1 MISLLSLVYLY
12 FGVFPPI
19 FSKSAQKTSRLALND
34 AASSIAN
41 HQHANKTVA
50 KQETAQIWTNIQ
62 HRRKRLKK
70 ITKVCDMALSKPVP
84 CSAFLFFCLIPSA
97 TQPSFETPELW
108 QRTQQIAE
116 ICMVVVISLLP
127 CHPPPPLHP

>member
-84 CSAFLFFCLIPSA
+84 CSAFLFFLLDPLSHA
-97 TQPSFETPELW
+97 AEL
-108 QRTQQIAE
+108 
-116 ICMVVVISLLP
+116 
-127 CHPPPPLHP
+127 